1 MPTAN
6 FTANPL
12 VVCVGVPVNFTNTSI
27 PNGTSAIVSNA
38 WDFGDGALSTLL
50 SPSHAF
56 STAGTFTITLVVTNA
71 NGTVDAEIK
80 SAYITVNPLP
90 IVAFSVNGL
99 GCTVPL
105 TLSFVN
111 SSSSGAN
118 FSNAWNFGNSQNST
132 AANPPNITYNSAG
145 SYTITLN
152 VTNTSTSCVATSTQ
166 SIQVANFQAGITA
179 PTFGC
184 VGQAIS
190 FQDNSTAGA
199 NAWSWNFGGQG
210 TSSVENPSFV
220 FNAPGTYTVQL
231 TSQNT
236 SSGCTSTITQ
246 PISIQANT
254 NPIFSANP
262 ITNCAP
268 GSIQFTSS
276 TTIPGTYVWSF
287 GDGASSVIT
296 SPTHLFANTTSG
308 YTIMLTAMSS
318 LGCADSTLVTID
330 YQESEVYYIPNS
342 FTPDG
347 DKFNQVFLP
356 IFTAGIDPYNYTMEI
371 YNRWGEVIFE
381 THNMEYGW
389 DGSYGLEGNDCP
401 SGSYTYRIVIKM
413 PDIDERKI
421 LVGHVNLI
429 R

>member
-1 MPTAN
+1 MRILFAVFLLAFTFFSRAQTPTAN

-12 VVCVGVPVNFTNTSI
+12 VVCVGVPVNFTNTSTQ
-27 PNGTSAIVSNA
+27 NGTSAIVSNA

-56 STAGTFTITLVVTNA
+56 STAGTFTVTLVVTNA
-71 NGTVDAEIK
+71 IGAVDAEIK
-80 SAYITVNPLP
+80 TAFITVNPLP

-132 AANPPNITYNSAG
+132 AANPQNITYNSAG

-166 SIQVANFQAGITA
+166 SIQVSNFQAGITA

-190 FQDNSTAGA
+190 LQDNSTAGA
-199 NAWSWNFGGQG
+199 NAWSWNFGTQG
-210 TSSVENPSFV
+210 TSSLENPSFA

-254 NPIFSANP
+254 NPVFSANP

-287 GDGASSVIT
+287 GDGQTYTGLTPPPHIYTQSGLYDVTLSLTTAAGCTGSTTLNDYINMTNVQAGF
-296 SPTHLFANTTSG
+296 FA
-308 YTIMLTAMSS
+308 L
-318 LGCADSTLVTID
+318 D
-330 YQESEVYYIPNS
+330 
-342 FTPDG
+342 
-347 DKFNQVFLP
+347 
-356 IFTAGIDPYNYTMEI
+356 TAGCDP
-371 YNRWGEVIFE
+371 
-381 THNMEYGW
+381 
-389 DGSYGLEGNDCP
+389 
-401 SGSYTYRIVIKM
+401 
-413 PDIDERKI
+413 
-421 LVGHVNLI
+421 LVV
-429 R
+429 